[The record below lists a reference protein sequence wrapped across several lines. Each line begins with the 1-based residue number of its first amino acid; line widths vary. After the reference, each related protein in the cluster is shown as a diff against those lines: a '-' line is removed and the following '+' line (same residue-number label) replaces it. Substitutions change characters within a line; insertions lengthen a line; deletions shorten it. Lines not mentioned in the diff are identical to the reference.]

1 MANKQIL
8 DRSKI
13 DRILLRMAYELWERN
28 YDAKRI
34 LLVGVSPKGP
44 GLAKLIEQKLIA
56 VECSLKIEQLEVV
69 VDKSNPGPETTM
81 FSSDVECREGD
92 VVVVVDDVLYTGRT
106 MMHSIMPFVRQG
118 FQKVQVA
125 VLVFRDYLRYP
136 ISPDFVGMALASTT
150 QQHVEVVLSGE
161 VHEAY
166 LN

>member
-1 MANKQIL
+1 MARLIKDKLAAVACTIEV
-8 DRSKI
+8 
-13 DRILLRMAYELWERN
+13 EL
-28 YDAKRI
+28 
-34 LLVGVSPKGP
+34 
-44 GLAKLIEQKLIA
+44 
-56 VECSLKIEQLEVV
+56 LEVI
-69 VDKSNPGPETTM
+69 VDKSNPGRETTQ
-81 FSSDVECREGD
+81 FSADIEQRDGD

-106 MMHSIMPFVRQG
+106 MMHSIMPFVHRG

-150 QQHVEVVLSGE
+150 QQHVEVILSGE